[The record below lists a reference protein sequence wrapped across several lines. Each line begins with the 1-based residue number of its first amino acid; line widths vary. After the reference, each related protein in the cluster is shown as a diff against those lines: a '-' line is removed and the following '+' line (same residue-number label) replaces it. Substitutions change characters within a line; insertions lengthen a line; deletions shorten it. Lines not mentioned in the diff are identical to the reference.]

1 MAKRVRRITPDFL
14 KRVIKEEARKLRLET
29 SDPIA
34 AGVKEAEK
42 VTADEVDADE
52 YAASLE
58 KDIDHIKA
66 LKIHERRLI
75 RKIKK
80 IREAKRFLAN
90 RVADKV

>member
-14 KRVIKEEARKLRLET
+14 KKVIKEEARKLRLET

-34 AGVKEAEK
+34 AGVEAPEK
-42 VTADEVDADE
+42 VEADEVDADA
-52 YAASLE
+52 YAGSLE

-75 RKIKK
+75 QKIKK
-80 IREAKRFLAN
+80 IREAKRLLAN

>member
-14 KRVIKEEARKLRLET
+14 KQVIKEEARKLRLET

-34 AGVKEAEK
+34 AGVEDPEK
-42 VTADEVDADE
+42 VEADEVDADA
-52 YAASLE
+52 YAGSLE

-75 RKIKK
+75 QKIKK
-80 IREAKRFLAN
+80 IREAKRLLAN